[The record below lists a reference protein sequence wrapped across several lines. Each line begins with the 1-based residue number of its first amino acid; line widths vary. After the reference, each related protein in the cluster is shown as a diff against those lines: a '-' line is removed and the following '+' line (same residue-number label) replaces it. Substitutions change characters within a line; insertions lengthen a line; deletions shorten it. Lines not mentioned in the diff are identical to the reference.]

1 MRVLLKDT
9 CLIIMGQSPDSKSYN
24 NIGEGLPFYQ
34 GNADFGDV
42 HPLTRV
48 WCASPIRIAKEG
60 DILISVRA
68 PIGAM
73 NIASTRCCIGRGLA
87 ALRSNEG
94 ELDNRFLFYA
104 LQSMVDQLIEQGTGS
119 TFKAI
124 GKSVLENVELPYYSL
139 AEQAKIVSELNKLGN
154 AIAIKN
160 TQLALLDEV
169 VKSRF
174 IEMFGDCSATTKLSD
189 VAVISGGLTK
199 NSKRE
204 KLPLKMPYLRVANV
218 AFGSIDV
225 SEMLNIGLT
234 KDEFNK
240 TLLRDEDLLFVEGNG
255 SPDQIGRVA
264 IWRDEIKPCV
274 HQNHLIKARF
284 NKSIILPVFAMYYF
298 MTLDGRNQIKRK
310 AVSTSGLYTL
320 SVLKVSDL
328 VLPVP
333 SLKLQYEFSSFVE
346 QVDKSKLVI
355 KKNLAELEELKNSL
369 TQKYFFD

>member
-1 MRVLLKDT
+1 MKRKLADLCTGYTKNIALKDLEDRKGSFPVYGASGFIKNIDYYVSDVPYIAVVKDGAGAGRVFI
-9 CLIIMGQSPDSKSYN
+9 CPEKSSLLGTMQYIVPN
-24 NIGEGLPFYQ
+24 KEV
-34 GNADFGDV
+34 D
-42 HPLTRV
+42 
-48 WCASPIRIAKEG
+48 IRY
-60 DILISVRA
+60 LS
-68 PIGAM
+68 
-73 NIASTRCCIGRGLA
+73 
-87 ALRSNEG
+87 
-94 ELDNRFLFYA
+94 YA
-104 LQSMVDQLIEQGTGS
+104 IQNLKLGS
-119 TFKAI
+119 TFQGSTIPHIYFKDYKEKEINFVPYDEQVVKASKLEEIEKAI
-124 GKSVLENVELPYYSL
+124 DISNH
-139 AEQAKIVSELNKLGN
+139 
-154 AIAIKN
+154 
-160 TQLALLDEV
+160 QLLLLDEV

-174 IEMFGDCSATTKLSD
+174 IEMFGEYSATAKLSD
-189 VAVISGGLTK
+189 VAVVSGGLTK

-234 KDEFNK
+234 EDEFNK

-346 QVDKSKLVI
+346 QVDKSKLVV
-355 KKNLAELEELKNSL
+355 KKSLSELEELRDSL
-369 TQKYFFD
+369 MQKYFFD